1 MEHWVLNSF
10 FKKNQK
16 KFHQLK
22 IASFSF
28 FPFPLPFQT
37 KDKIVESKL
46 SMIRKKTFEIGLK
59 DYFEPK
65 LYF

>member
-10 FKKNQK
+10 LKKNQK

-22 IASFSF
+22 VASFSF

-46 SMIRKKTFEIGLK
+46 SMIRKKNLRNR
-59 DYFEPK
+59 P
-65 LYF
+65 